1 MSEPIAAFIAA
12 ITEHIAHEPGWSQA
26 EATVWVQRHVAE
38 ARAEYRAAS
47 SLLGDTDKGFVAWL
61 LPRHRPPT
69 A

>member
-1 MSEPIAAFIAA
+1 MSEPLAVFIAA
-12 ITEHIAHEPGWSQA
+12 ITEHIAHERSWSHA

-38 ARAEYRAAS
+38 ARAEYRAVS
-47 SLLGDTDKGFVAWL
+47 SPLGDTDEGFVAWL